1 MSGELLKE
9 KVCLLQIAPA
19 SGYAFLQSL
28 IIEGFFDQSVSSVQ
42 VVHRIKEVFGKRW
55 KTVIVHTYMKRFMTE
70 RIIAAIKLPGLRQNF
85 WVLASVSRDEAIR
98 SIRKIGQI
106 REIEEQLFSAK
117 LVAQLK
123 KNFSVEVRELQE
135 NFGRN
140 GNATAFLLRKIL
152 EKLIVV
158 VFSKNGKQT
167 LLEDGARPGGY
178 KGLKDMI
185 EISAREKVH
194 GLPFITPKTANE
206 IKGLKFLGDVAAHN
220 PLTSVET
227 SSILPQMPFMITAY
241 EELAARL

>member
-117 LVAQLK
+117 LVALSRTDFFRQR
-123 KNFSVEVRELQE
+123 F
-135 NFGRN
+135 
-140 GNATAFLLRKIL
+140 
-152 EKLIVV
+152 
-158 VFSKNGKQT
+158 
-167 LLEDGARPGGY
+167 
-178 KGLKDMI
+178 
-185 EISAREKVH
+185 
-194 GLPFITPKTANE
+194 
-206 IKGLKFLGDVAAHN
+206 
-220 PLTSVET
+220 
-227 SSILPQMPFMITAY
+227 
-241 EELAARL
+241 